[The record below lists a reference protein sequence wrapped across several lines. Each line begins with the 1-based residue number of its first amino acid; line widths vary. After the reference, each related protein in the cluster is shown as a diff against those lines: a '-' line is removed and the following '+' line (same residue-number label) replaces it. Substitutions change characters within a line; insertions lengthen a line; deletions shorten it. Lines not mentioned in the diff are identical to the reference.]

1 MRKSAKKVYIT
12 LTDADRQVLDSYC
25 DMISCL
31 SIYLGDAYELVV
43 HSFGSGDLFV
53 KKLINGDGN
62 SRRAEGPRTLENAY
76 PIIEQLELRMKHGAA
91 PIIVSFS
98 VGVDGHKYKSASIGI
113 LNDQRLIGM
122 ICLNY
127 CLDVPFSEVIRS
139 FTLPNYLDDPAL
151 SLQVPDNSRY
161 EAALVQSVT
170 KVRDSVMND
179 PQIPSKFKRKEI
191 VRRLN
196 DSGIFKVK
204 NAIQVCADTLGITI
218 ATIYMHIRNL
228 ESE

>member
-1 MRKSAKKVYIT
+1 MKKSSKKVYIT
-12 LTDADRQVLDSYC
+12 LTEADNQILDSYC
-25 DMISCL
+25 HLISCL
-31 SIYLGDAYELVV
+31 SLYLGDAYELVV
-43 HSFGSGDLFV
+43 HSFGAGDLFV
-53 KKLINGDGN
+53 RKLINSSFA
-62 SRRAEGPRTLENAY
+62 SRVVEGPQIPEGAY
-76 PIIEQLELRMKHGAA
+76 PSIEQLELRFKHGEP

-98 VGVDGHKYKSASIGI
+98 VGADGRKYKSASIGI
-113 LNDQRLIGM
+113 INDQRLIGM
-122 ICLNY
+122 ICINY
-127 CLDVPFSEVIRS
+127 CLDVPFSDVIRS

-179 PQIPSKFKRKEI
+179 SEIPAKFKRKEI